1 MLRGETY
8 YYNDSEVLYYEVTL
22 RSSSS
27 SSSTS
32 SSSSSVSSSSK
43 SSSSVSLPFRYQDD
57 PWNCY
62 DELSGSSTS
71 ISSVSS
77 SSSSE
82 SSSSSSDSSSSR
94 SSSSNSSSSSSS
106 SSSESSSSLSSSSS
120 SESSSSSTSCY
131 VSPDDDFT
139 GTDGDP
145 PNVQRWIDVQN
156 DGNLASIQDN
166 KLNFYAGI
174 GATNKEAIY
183 ESRFTISGD
192 FDIRIDFSDWGISG
206 PSVES
211 SHINF
216 IVRRE
221 SDDELLGLLRK
232 RRKAPAAQ
240 YGSDGLDVTL
250 DYAGSDDL
258 SGKFRITRISGQI
271 KTYVWDID
279 DWKWD
284 GFTTGRVV
292 TNNDNSDVYVQLH
305 YKKDNDHSLEVDL
318 DNFDVYS
325 GLVNCMTSSS
335 SQSSSSSSSESGG
348 ADFRITEELDGRLTE
363 EGDVRILE
371 SVSSSS
377 TSLSSSSSSSGVLV
391 TFRITEELDG
401 RVTEGGDDR
410 VLESSSLSSSSSSSE
425 SFIFTFRLTEVGDD
439 RVTEEVDDRIIE
451 P

>member
-1 MLRGETY
+1 MLRGEQY
-8 YYNDSEVLYYEVTL
+8 VYNDTEVLYYEITL

-32 SSSSSVSSSSK
+32 ISSSSKSSSSK
-43 SSSSVSLPFRYQDD
+43 SSSSVSNAFGYQPSPPPD
-57 PWNCY
+57 CY
-62 DELSGSSTS
+62 EEVGEASSSSTS
-71 ISSVSS
+71 ISFSSSSNSWSSSSSSSSSTSSSSESSSSESSSS

-82 SSSSSSDSSSSR
+82 SSSSSS
-94 SSSSNSSSSSSS
+94 
-106 SSSESSSSLSSSSS
+106 SSLSSS

-131 VSPDDDFT
+131 VSANDDFT

-166 KLNFYAGI
+166 KLNFYAPI
-174 GATNKEAIY
+174 GAADMEAIY
-183 ESRFTISGD
+183 DSRFTISGD
-192 FDIRIDFSDWGISG
+192 FDLRIDFSDWGISG

-292 TNNDNSDVYVQLH
+292 TNNDNSDVYVQLY

-318 DNFDVYS
+318 DNFQVYS

-335 SQSSSSSSSESGG
+335 SQSSSSSS
-348 ADFRITEELDGRLTE
+348 
-363 EGDVRILE
+363 
-371 SVSSSS
+371 VSSSS
-377 TSLSSSSSSSGVLV
+377 SESAGA

-401 RVTEGGDDR
+401 RVTEEGDVR
-410 VLESSSLSSSSSSSE
+410 ILESLSSSSYSSSSA
-425 SFIFTFRLTEVGDD
+425 SFTFTFRLTELGDD
-439 RVTEEVDDRIIE
+439 RLTEEGDDRIIE